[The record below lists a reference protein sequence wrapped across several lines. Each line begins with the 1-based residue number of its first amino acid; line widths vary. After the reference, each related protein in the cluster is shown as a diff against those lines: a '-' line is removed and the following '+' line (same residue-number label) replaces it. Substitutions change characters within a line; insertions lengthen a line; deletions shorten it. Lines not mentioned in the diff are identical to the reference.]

1 MVYARS
7 FFFARSPILHSRRRA
22 ALSRSGNSDQAR
34 GRFFWKFSRIRLAAE
49 TNHPRETT
57 MAKYDITKTNQAVR
71 QLIEKTENPRH
82 RFLLTAYDRHRN
94 LEMAGRFEEIFAPEM
109 MSEKPVYHMHANK
122 TNAKLEGQDAVK
134 SLYRMWAETNQS
146 IFYTENEQ
154 VAVADNYI
162 ASVTTVY
169 QQVSGKALTINSV
182 LSYLPGFISEA
193 VLKTV
198 LATKGFTPDENS
210 MYIYKNVI
218 QMIWPYDDRGRLVG
232 EDVWEPDPDKAE
244 ITKLDPSEVL
254 TTAQSAKLLD
264 PLIKPLPS
272 FDEMVLGKSPSVAK
286 RA

>member
-1 MVYARS
+1 MAR
-7 FFFARSPILHSRRRA
+7 
-22 ALSRSGNSDQAR
+22 
-34 GRFFWKFSRIRLAAE
+34 
-49 TNHPRETT
+49 
-57 MAKYDITKTNQAVR
+57 YDITKLNVAIDRLLAVT
-71 QLIEKTENPRH
+71 QNPRH
-82 RFLLTAYDRHRN
+82 RFMLQAYSRHRY
-94 LEMAGRFEEIFAPEM
+94 LEVAGRYEEIFVPEM
-109 MSEKPVYHMHANK
+109 MSAHPVYHFHAND

-154 VAVADNYI
+154 VAVADNFI

-169 QQVSGKALTINSV
+169 QQVSGKALTMNTV
-182 LSYLPGFISEA
+182 LSHLPGFMSEA
-193 VLKTV
+193 VLKRV
-198 LATKGFTPDENS
+198 LATKGFTPDDNS

>member
-1 MVYARS
+1 
-7 FFFARSPILHSRRRA
+7 
-22 ALSRSGNSDQAR
+22 
-34 GRFFWKFSRIRLAAE
+34 
-49 TNHPRETT
+49 
-57 MAKYDITKTNQAVR
+57 MAKYDITKTNIAITRLLEQ
-71 QLIEKTENPRH
+71 TTNPRH
-82 RFLLTAYDRHRN
+82 QFLLMAYDRHRN
-94 LEMAGRFEEIFAPEM
+94 LEMAGRYDEIFAPEM
-109 MSEKPVYHMHANK
+109 MAEKPVYHVHANK

-169 QQVSGKALTINSV
+169 QQVSGKALTMNTM

-193 VLKTV
+193 VIKRALS
-198 LATKGFTPDENS
+198 AKGYKADDNS

-218 QMIWPYDDRGRLVG
+218 QMIWPYDDRCRLIG

-244 ITKLDPSEVL
+244 ITKLERSEVL
-254 TTAQSAKLLD
+254 TTAQSAKLLN

-272 FDEMVLGKSPSVAK
+272 FDEMVLGKSPPKVA
-286 RA
+286 